1 MKYYFNTKQ
10 EFEANK
16 NILKKKSISFI
27 RDTREIYSEGNFYKT
42 PVELIQGIGQVNP
55 YGYKAQESTD
65 DLSDFTYISDN
76 WEKVNHPDMGT
87 IYYCLLGIQVKDNE
101 VFQIKIKCTSTELLD
116 LSMFT
121 IDGNIEDIFAG
132 EEPQIINVDTN
143 LEDNTVICTIPS
155 ISGEHQ
161 IYLNVFILEEYI
173 QDFQNIFPE
182 ISVSII
188 NKISLEGNI
197 NNKINEVKQEVTI
210 NLNRVKQEVTNNLNK
225 VKQEVTNNINN
236 VTNNLN
242 KVKQEVNGTNNKVS
256 NLESQVKFLTNNT
269 NFAHVG
275 IDGTNSS
282 SLVDN
287 TNKSWI
293 KGKRCLAKHISDD
306 EGVAICYLDN
316 DNSNLFHDGAT
327 EAKLDGTMG
336 EVMVDTPDIWYN
348 AISNGDQY
356 NFYMI
361 NEEVDG
367 YHKYR
372 RVLIGAFEGTV
383 VDNILHSRITGNEAT
398 GNVSAIK
405 FHLYANSIGKGW
417 DIVDYESHCKIAW
430 MYMAKYGDRNSQELI
445 GYGSNSS
452 SRIIGSTS
460 ILGNNDGTDNVNTS
474 LFGLENWWGD
484 KAEWMGGLYEWKNG
498 TTGHI
503 YQFDGFL
510 NSGTISGDPLTM
522 GLVNSENDYRIIGT
536 VTKSSEGYI
545 SDVKLGKYGDLI
557 PTKFN
562 SSSNNTFYTDYGYV
576 YFGSYVAYR
585 SYRSADG
592 WDGVFFLSLVY
603 GASYAIADYGS
614 RLQFRGKIRV
624 IEDPQ
629 EFINL

>member
-16 NILKKKSISFI
+16 NMLKKKSVAFI

-42 PVELIQGIGQVNP
+42 PVELIQGIGQINP
-55 YGYKAQESTD
+55 YGYKAQEATD
-65 DLSDFTYISDN
+65 YLSDFTYVSND
-76 WEKVNHPDMGT
+76 WEKVNHPDIGT

-101 VFQIKIKCTSTELLD
+101 KFQIKINGTPTEHIQWVSEQGL
-116 LSMFT
+116 MFT
-121 IDGNIEDIFAG
+121 IDSNIEDIFAG
-132 EEPQIINVDTN
+132 EEPQIIDIAPNS
-143 LEDNTVICTIPS
+143 EDNTVIYTIPS
-155 ISGEHQ
+155 YSGEHQ
-161 IYLNVFILEEYI
+161 IYLNVYLPEEYI
-173 QDFQNIFPE
+173 QNFQNILPE
-182 ISVSII
+182 INISII
-188 NKISLEGNI
+188 NKISLED
-197 NNKINEVKQEVTI
+197 KINKVTDDI
-210 NLNRVKQEVTNNLNK
+210 VP
-225 VKQEVTNNINN
+225 
-236 VTNNLN
+236 
-242 KVKQEVNGTNNKVS
+242 
-256 NLESQVKFLTNNT
+256 NLESQIKFLNKA
-269 NFAHVG
+269 NFAYVG
-275 IDGTNSS
+275 IDRTNSS

-316 DNSNLFHDGAT
+316 DNSNLFHDGTT

-356 NFYMI
+356 NFYMT
-361 NEEVDG
+361 NEKVDG

-383 VDNILHSRITGNEAT
+383 VDKILHSRITGNQST
-398 GNVSAIK
+398 GNVSAIN
-405 FHLYANSIGKGW
+405 FHLYANAIGKGW

-460 ILGNNDGTDNVNTS
+460 ILGNNDGTDNVNVS

-484 KAEWMGGLYEWKNG
+484 KFEWMGGLYEWRNG
-498 TTGHI
+498 TTGYI

-510 NSGTISGDPLTM
+510 NSSTISGDPLTM
-522 GLVNSENDYRIIGT
+522 GLVSSENDYRIIGT
-536 VTKSSEGYI
+536 VTKSGDGYI
-545 SDVKLGKYGDLI
+545 SDMKLGKYGDLI

-562 SSSNNTFYTDYGYV
+562 GSSGSTFYTAYGYV
-576 YFGSYVAYR
+576 RFGSYVARR
-585 SYRSADG
+585 SCYDARGQGGVFYLSLADG
-592 WDGVFFLSLVY
+592 
-603 GASYAIADYGS
+603 ASGSDAGCGS

>member
-42 PVELIQGIGQVNP
+42 SVELIQGIGQVNP

-76 WEKVNHPDMGT
+76 WEKVNHPDMGI

-101 VFQIKIKCTSTELLD
+101 EFQIKIKCTPTEYLELL
-116 LSMFT
+116 LSGILMFT

-132 EEPQIINVDTN
+132 EDVQLIEIDPN
-143 LEDNTVICTIPS
+143 LENNTLIYTIPS
-155 ISGEHQ
+155 YSGEHQ
-161 IYLNVFILEEYI
+161 IYLNVYI
-173 QDFQNIFPE
+173 PEGYVELSQNILPE

-188 NKISLEGNI
+188 NKISLEDKI
-197 NNKINEVKQEVTI
+197 NKITD
-210 NLNRVKQEVTNNLNK
+210 
-225 VKQEVTNNINN
+225 NI
-236 VTNNLN
+236 VP
-242 KVKQEVNGTNNKVS
+242 
-256 NLESQVKFLTNNT
+256 NLESQVKFLNNA
-269 NFAHVG
+269 NFAYVG
-275 IDGTNSS
+275 IDRTNSS

-287 TNKSWI
+287 TNKSWV

-306 EGVAICYLDN
+306 EGVAICYLDDN
-316 DNSNLFHDGAT
+316 NSNLFHDGTT

-356 NFYMI
+356 DFYMT
-361 NEEVDG
+361 NEEANG

-383 VDNILHSRITGNEAT
+383 VDNILHSRITGNQST
-398 GNVSAIK
+398 GNVSAIN
-405 FHLYANSIGKGW
+405 FHLYANAIGKGW
-417 DIVDYESHCKIAW
+417 DIIDYESHCKIAW
-430 MYMAKYGDRNSQELI
+430 MYMAKYGDRNSQETI
-445 GYGSNSS
+445 GSGSNSYE
-452 SRIIGSTS
+452 RIIGSTS
-460 ILGNNDGTDNVNTS
+460 ILGNNDGTDNVNIS

-484 KAEWMGGLYEWKNG
+484 KSEWMGGLYEQRNG
-498 TTGHI
+498 TTGYI

-510 NSGTISGDPLTM
+510 NSSTISGDPLTM
-522 GLVNSENDYRIIGT
+522 GLVSSENDYRIIGT
-536 VTKSSEGYI
+536 VTKSGDGYI
-545 SDVKLGKYGDLI
+545 SDMKLGKYGDLI

-562 SSSNNTFYTDYGYV
+562 GSSGSTFYTDNGSV
-576 YFGSYVAYR
+576 NFGSYVAGR
-585 SYRSADG
+585 SGGNAAG
-592 WDGVFFLSLVY
+592 QGGVFCLCLDD
-603 GASYAIADYGS
+603 GASSAYASYGS
-614 RLQFRGKIRV
+614 RLQFRGKIRI

>member
-42 PVELIQGIGQVNP
+42 PIELIQGIGQINP

-65 DLSDFTYISDN
+65 YLSDFTYISDN
-76 WEKVNHPDMGT
+76 WEKVNSPDIGT

-101 VFQIKIKCTSTELLD
+101 EFQIKIKCTPTEHLELL
-116 LSMFT
+116 LHGFLMFT
-121 IDGNIEDIFAG
+121 IDSSIEDLFAG
-132 EEPQIINVDTN
+132 EDPQIINVAPN
-143 LEDNTVICTIPS
+143 LEDNTVIYTIPS

-161 IYLNVFILEEYI
+161 IYLNIFIPEEYI
-173 QDFQNIFPE
+173 IQYFQNTIPE

-188 NKISLEGNI
+188 NKKDRFISLE
-197 NNKINEVKQEVTI
+197 NKINKVTD
-210 NLNRVKQEVTNNLNK
+210 
-225 VKQEVTNNINN
+225 NI
-236 VTNNLN
+236 VL
-242 KVKQEVNGTNNKVS
+242 
-256 NLESQVKFLTNNT
+256 NLESQVKFLNKA

-275 IDGTNSS
+275 IDRTNSS
-282 SLVDN
+282 TLVDN
-287 TNKSWI
+287 INKSWI

-316 DNSNLFHDGAT
+316 DNSNLFHDGTT

-356 NFYMI
+356 DFYMT

-383 VDNILHSRITGNEAT
+383 VDNILHSRITGSAAT
-398 GNVSAIK
+398 GNVSSVDS
-405 FHLYANSIGKGW
+405 HLYANAIGKGW

-430 MYMAKYGDRNSQELI
+430 MYMAKYGDRNSQETI
-445 GYGSNSS
+445 GYGSDSY

-484 KAEWMGGLYEWKNG
+484 KSEWMGGLYEWKNG
-498 TTGHI
+498 TTGYI

-510 NSGTISGDPLTM
+510 NSSTISGDPLTM
-522 GLVNSENDYRIIGT
+522 GLVSSEKDYRIIGT
-536 VTKSSEGYI
+536 VTKSDNGYI

-557 PTKFN
+557 PTKFD
-562 SSSNNTFYTDYGYV
+562 SSSGSTFYTDYGNV
-576 YFGSYVAYR
+576 NFGSYVARR
-585 SYRSADG
+585 SYRDAYDQG
-592 WDGVFFLSLVY
+592 GVFYLYLAY
-603 GASYAIADYGS
+603 GASSAYADYGS

>member
-65 DLSDFTYISDN
+65 DLSDFTYVSNN

-101 VFQIKIKCTSTELLD
+101 EFQIKIKCTPTEYLELL
-116 LSMFT
+116 LQGLLMFT
-121 IDGNIEDIFAG
+121 INGNIEDIFAG
-132 EEPQIINVDTN
+132 EEVQNIGVDTN
-143 LEDNTVICTIPS
+143 LEDNTLICTIPS
-155 ISGEHQ
+155 YSGEHQ
-161 IYLNVFILEEYI
+161 IYLNIFIPEDYI

-188 NKISLEGNI
+188 NKKDRFISLED
-197 NNKINEVKQEVTI
+197 KINKVTD
-210 NLNRVKQEVTNNLNK
+210 
-225 VKQEVTNNINN
+225 NI
-236 VTNNLN
+236 VP
-242 KVKQEVNGTNNKVS
+242 
-256 NLESQVKFLTNNT
+256 NLESQIKFLNNA
-269 NFAHVG
+269 NFAYVG
-275 IDGTNSS
+275 IDRTNSS

-287 TNKSWI
+287 INKSWI

-316 DNSNLFHDGAT
+316 DNSNLFHDGTT

-356 NFYMI
+356 NFYMT
-361 NEEVDG
+361 NEEVNG

-383 VDNILHSRITGNEAT
+383 VDNILHSRITGNQST
-398 GNVSAIK
+398 GNVSAIN
-405 FHLYANSIGKGW
+405 FHLYANAIGKGW
-417 DIVDYESHCKIAW
+417 DIIDYESHCKIAW
-430 MYMAKYGDRNSQELI
+430 MYMAKYGDRNSQKLI
-445 GYGSNSS
+445 GSGNSSS

-460 ILGNNDGTDNVNTS
+460 ILGNNDGTDNVNVS

-484 KAEWMGGLYEWKNG
+484 KFEWMGGLYEWKNE
-498 TTGHI
+498 TTEYI

-510 NSGTISGDPLTM
+510 NSSTINGDPLTM
-522 GLVNSENDYRIIGT
+522 GLVNSENDYRIIYIVITGE
-536 VTKSSEGYI
+536 SGYI
-545 SDVKLGKYGDLI
+545 SDMKLGKYGDLI

-562 SSSNNTFYTDYGYV
+562 GSSGSTFYTDGGSV
-576 YFGSYVAYR
+576 SFGSRVASR
-585 SYRSADG
+585 SYRGANDWG
-592 WDGVFFLSLVY
+592 GVFYLDLSY
-603 GASYAIADYGS
+603 GASSAIADYGS

>member
-76 WEKVNHPDMGT
+76 WEKVNHPDMGI

-101 VFQIKIKCTSTELLD
+101 EFQIKIKYTPTEYLELL
-116 LSMFT
+116 LSGILMFT

-132 EEPQIINVDTN
+132 EDVQLIEIDPN
-143 LEDNTVICTIPS
+143 LENNTLIYTIPS
-155 ISGEHQ
+155 YSGEHQ
-161 IYLNVFILEEYI
+161 IYLNVYI
-173 QDFQNIFPE
+173 PEGYVELSQNILPE

-188 NKISLEGNI
+188 NKISLEDKI
-197 NNKINEVKQEVTI
+197 NKITD
-210 NLNRVKQEVTNNLNK
+210 
-225 VKQEVTNNINN
+225 NI
-236 VTNNLN
+236 VP
-242 KVKQEVNGTNNKVS
+242 
-256 NLESQVKFLTNNT
+256 NLESQVKFLNNA
-269 NFAHVG
+269 NFAYVG
-275 IDGTNSS
+275 IDRTNSS

-287 TNKSWI
+287 TNKSWV

-306 EGVAICYLDN
+306 EGVAICYLDDN
-316 DNSNLFHDGAT
+316 NSNLFHDGTT

-356 NFYMI
+356 DFYMT
-361 NEEVDG
+361 NEEANG

-383 VDNILHSRITGNEAT
+383 VDNILHSRITGNQST
-398 GNVSAIK
+398 GNVSAIN
-405 FHLYANSIGKGW
+405 FHLYANAIGKGW
-417 DIVDYESHCKIAW
+417 DIIDYESHCKIAW
-430 MYMAKYGDRNSQELI
+430 MYMAKYGDRNSQETI
-445 GYGSNSS
+445 GSGSNSYE
-452 SRIIGSTS
+452 RIIGSTS
-460 ILGNNDGTDNVNTS
+460 ILGNNDGTDNVNIS

-484 KAEWMGGLYEWKNG
+484 KSEWMGGLYEQRNG
-498 TTGHI
+498 TTGYI

-510 NSGTISGDPLTM
+510 NSSTISGDPLTM
-522 GLVNSENDYRIIGT
+522 GLVSSENDYRIIGT
-536 VTKSSEGYI
+536 VTKSGDGYI
-545 SDVKLGKYGDLI
+545 SDMKLGKYGDLI

-562 SSSNNTFYTDYGYV
+562 GSSGSTFYTDNGSV
-576 YFGSYVAYR
+576 NFGSYVAGR
-585 SYRSADG
+585 SGGNAAG
-592 WDGVFFLSLVY
+592 QGGVFCLCLDD
-603 GASYAIADYGS
+603 GASSAYASYGS
-614 RLQFRGKIRV
+614 RLQFRGKIRI

>member
-76 WEKVNHPDMGT
+76 WEKVNHPDMGI

-101 VFQIKIKCTSTELLD
+101 EFQIKIKYTPTEYLELL
-116 LSMFT
+116 LSGILMFT

-132 EEPQIINVDTN
+132 EDVQLIEIDPN
-143 LEDNTVICTIPS
+143 LENNTLIYTIPS
-155 ISGEHQ
+155 YSGEHQ
-161 IYLNVFILEEYI
+161 IYLNVYI
-173 QDFQNIFPE
+173 PEGYVELSQNILPE

-188 NKISLEGNI
+188 NKISLEDKI
-197 NNKINEVKQEVTI
+197 NKITD
-210 NLNRVKQEVTNNLNK
+210 
-225 VKQEVTNNINN
+225 NI
-236 VTNNLN
+236 VP
-242 KVKQEVNGTNNKVS
+242 
-256 NLESQVKFLTNNT
+256 NLESQVKFLNNA
-269 NFAHVG
+269 NFAYVG
-275 IDGTNSS
+275 IDRTNSS

-287 TNKSWI
+287 TNKSWV

-306 EGVAICYLDN
+306 EGVAICYLDDN
-316 DNSNLFHDGAT
+316 NSNLFHDGTT

-356 NFYMI
+356 DFYMT
-361 NEEVDG
+361 NEEANG

-383 VDNILHSRITGNEAT
+383 VDNILHSRITGNQST
-398 GNVSAIK
+398 GNVSAIN
-405 FHLYANSIGKGW
+405 FHLYANAIGKGW
-417 DIVDYESHCKIAW
+417 DIIDYESHCKIAW
-430 MYMAKYGDRNSQELI
+430 MYMAKYGDRNSQETI
-445 GYGSNSS
+445 GSGSNSYE
-452 SRIIGSTS
+452 RIIGSTS
-460 ILGNNDGTDNVNTS
+460 ILGNNDGTDNVNIS

-484 KAEWMGGLYEWKNG
+484 KSEWMGGLYEQRNG
-498 TTGHI
+498 TTGYI

-510 NSGTISGDPLTM
+510 NSSTISGDPLTM
-522 GLVNSENDYRIIGT
+522 GLVSSENDYRIIGT
-536 VTKSSEGYI
+536 VTKSGDGYI
-545 SDVKLGKYGDLI
+545 SDMKLGKYGDLI

-562 SSSNNTFYTDYGYV
+562 GSSGSTFYTDNGSV
-576 YFGSYVAYR
+576 NFGSYVAGR
-585 SYRSADG
+585 SGGNAAG
-592 WDGVFFLSLVY
+592 QGGVFCLYLDD
-603 GASYAIADYGS
+603 GASSAYASYGS
-614 RLQFRGKIRV
+614 RLQFRGKIRI

>member
-65 DLSDFTYISDN
+65 DLSDFTYISNN
-76 WEKVNHPDMGT
+76 WEKVNHPSMGT

-101 VFQIKIKCTSTELLD
+101 EFQIKINYTSTEYLELLKD
-116 LSMFT
+116 LLVFT
-121 IDGNIEDIFAG
+121 IDSNIEDTFAG
-132 EEPQIINVDTN
+132 EEPQYIDINPN
-143 LEDNTVICTIPS
+143 LEDNTLIYTIPS
-155 ISGEHQ
+155 YSGEHQ
-161 IYLNVFILEEYI
+161 IYLNVCIPEQYVELFKNIL
-173 QDFQNIFPE
+173 PE

-188 NKISLEGNI
+188 NKISLEDKI
-197 NNKINEVKQEVTI
+197 NKITDDIVP
-210 NLNRVKQEVTNNLNK
+210 
-225 VKQEVTNNINN
+225 
-236 VTNNLN
+236 
-242 KVKQEVNGTNNKVS
+242 
-256 NLESQVKFLTNNT
+256 NLESQVKFLNNA
-269 NFAHVG
+269 NFAYVG
-275 IDGTNSS
+275 IDRTNSS
-282 SLVDN
+282 SLVDHK
-287 TNKSWI
+287 NKSWI

-316 DNSNLFHDGAT
+316 DNSNLFHDGTT

-356 NFYMI
+356 DFYMT
-361 NEEVDG
+361 NEEADG

-383 VDNILHSRITGNEAT
+383 VDNILHSRITGNQST
-398 GNVSAIK
+398 GNVSAIN
-405 FHLYANSIGKGW
+405 FHLYANAIGKGW
-417 DIVDYESHCKIAW
+417 DIIDYESHCKIAW
-430 MYMAKYGDRNSQELI
+430 MYMAKYGDRNSQETI
-445 GYGSNSS
+445 GYGSNSTT
-452 SRIIGSTS
+452 RIIGSTS
-460 ILGNNDGTDNVNTS
+460 ILGNNDGTDNVNIS

-484 KAEWMGGLYEWKNG
+484 KYEWMGGLYEWKNG
-498 TTGHI
+498 TTGYI

-510 NSGTISGDPLTM
+510 NNSTISGDPLTM
-522 GLVNSENDYRIIGT
+522 GLVSSEKDYRIIGT
-536 VTKSSEGYI
+536 VTEDKDGWI
-545 SDVKLGKYGDLI
+545 SDMKLGEYGDLI

-562 SSSNNTFYTDYGYV
+562 SSSGSTFYTDFGYV
-576 YFGSYVAYR
+576 YFGLYVAYR
-585 SYRSADG
+585 SYFYAYG
-592 WDGVFFLSLVY
+592 WGGVFYFYLND
-603 GASYAIADYGS
+603 GASNAYAGYGS

>member
-42 PVELIQGIGQVNP
+42 PVELIQGIGQVSP
-55 YGYKAQESTD
+55 YGYKTTDSTD

-76 WEKVNHPDMGT
+76 WEKVNSPDMGT

-101 VFQIKIKCTSTELLD
+101 EFQIKINCTPTESLEFLLQD
-116 LSMFT
+116 LLMFT
-121 IDGNIEDIFAG
+121 IDSNIEDMFAG
-132 EEPQIINVDTN
+132 EEPQPVNTN
-143 LEDNTVICTIPS
+143 QDVSEDNTLIYTIPS
-155 ISGEHQ
+155 YSGEHQ
-161 IYLNVFILEEYI
+161 IYLNIFILEQYMEY
-173 QDFQNIFPE
+173 FQNILPE

-188 NKISLEGNI
+188 NKISLED
-197 NNKINEVKQEVTI
+197 KINKVTD
-210 NLNRVKQEVTNNLNK
+210 
-225 VKQEVTNNINN
+225 NI
-236 VTNNLN
+236 VP
-242 KVKQEVNGTNNKVS
+242 
-256 NLESQVKFLTNNT
+256 NLESQVKFLNKA
-269 NFAHVG
+269 NFAYVG
-275 IDGTNSS
+275 IDRTNPS

-287 TNKSWI
+287 INKSWI

-316 DNSNLFHDGAT
+316 DNSNLFHDGTT

-336 EVMVDTPDIWYN
+336 EVMVDTLDIWYN

-356 NFYMI
+356 DFYMT
-361 NEEVDG
+361 NEEANG

-383 VDNILHSRITGNEAT
+383 VDNILHSRITGKQST
-398 GNVSAIK
+398 GNVSAIN
-405 FHLYANSIGKGW
+405 FHLYANAIGKGW
-417 DIVDYESHCKIAW
+417 DITDYETHCKIAW

-445 GYGSNSS
+445 GSGSNSYT
-452 SRIIGSTS
+452 RIIGSTS
-460 ILGNNDGTDNVNTS
+460 TLGNNDGTDNVNTS

-484 KAEWMGGLYEWKNG
+484 KLEWMGGLYQWKNG
-498 TTGHI
+498 NTGYI

-510 NSGTISGDPLTM
+510 NTTSITGDPLTM
-522 GLVNSENDYRIIGT
+522 GLVSSENDYRIIGT
-536 VTKSSEGYI
+536 VTKSGYGYI
-545 SDVKLGKYGDLI
+545 SDMKLGEYGDLI
-557 PTKFN
+557 PTKFKGG
-562 SSSNNTFYTDYGYV
+562 SSTYYTDYGYV
-576 YFGSYVAYR
+576 YFGSVVAGR
-585 SYRSADG
+585 SCGDADG
-592 WDGVFFLSLVY
+592 WGGVFCLNLNRS
-603 GASYAIADYGS
+603 ASRALADYGS

>member
-16 NILKKKSISFI
+16 NTLKKKSISFI

-55 YGYKAQESTD
+55 YGYKAQEATD
-65 DLSDFTYISDN
+65 YLSDFTYVSNN
-76 WEKVNHPDMGT
+76 WEKVNHPDIGT

-101 VFQIKIKCTSTELLD
+101 EFQIKINCTPTEFVKYLMDESLMFFLD
-116 LSMFT
+116 GS
-121 IDGNIEDIFAG
+121 IEDALAG
-132 EEPQIINVDTN
+132 EEPEIIQIQPKI
-143 LEDNTVICTIPS
+143 LEDKTLIYTIPS
-155 ISGEHQ
+155 YTGEHQ
-161 IYLNVFILEEYI
+161 VYLNLMLMENI
-173 QDFQNIFPE
+173 QQELQSSFGMDYPE

-188 NKISLEGNI
+188 NKISLED
-197 NNKINEVKQEVTI
+197 KINKVTD
-210 NLNRVKQEVTNNLNK
+210 
-225 VKQEVTNNINN
+225 NI
-236 VTNNLN
+236 VP
-242 KVKQEVNGTNNKVS
+242 
-256 NLESQVKFLTNNT
+256 NLESQIKFLNNA
-269 NFAHVG
+269 NFAYVG
-275 IDGTNSS
+275 IDRTNSS

-316 DNSNLFHDGAT
+316 NNSNLFHDGTT

-356 NFYMI
+356 NFYMT

-383 VDNILHSRITGNEAT
+383 VDKILHSRITGNQST
-398 GNVSAIK
+398 GNISAIN
-405 FHLYANSIGKGW
+405 FHLYANAIGKGW

-445 GYGSNSS
+445 GYGINSN

-460 ILGNNDGTDNVNTS
+460 ILGNNDGTDNVNVS

-484 KAEWMGGLYEWKNG
+484 KYEWMGGLYEWRNG
-498 TTGHI
+498 ATGYI

-522 GLVNSENDYRIIGT
+522 GLVSSEKDYRIIGT
-536 VTKSSEGYI
+536 VTKSDNGYI

-562 SSSNNTFYTDYGYV
+562 SSSGSTFYTDRGNV
-576 YFGSYVAYR
+576 HFGSAVACR
-585 SYRSADG
+585 SYSNAYG
-592 WDGVFFLSLVY
+592 QGGVFYLALY
-603 GASYAIADYGS
+603 NGASDAYANYGS

>member
-65 DLSDFTYISDN
+65 DLSDFTYISNN
-76 WEKVNHPDMGT
+76 WEKVNHPSMGT

-101 VFQIKIKCTSTELLD
+101 EFQIKINYTSTEYLELLKD
-116 LSMFT
+116 LLVFT
-121 IDGNIEDIFAG
+121 IDSNIEDTFAG
-132 EEPQIINVDTN
+132 EEPQYIDINPN
-143 LEDNTVICTIPS
+143 LEDNTLIYTIPS
-155 ISGEHQ
+155 YSGEHQ
-161 IYLNVFILEEYI
+161 IYLNVCIPEQYVELFKNIL
-173 QDFQNIFPE
+173 PE

-188 NKISLEGNI
+188 NKISLEDKI
-197 NNKINEVKQEVTI
+197 NKITDDIVP
-210 NLNRVKQEVTNNLNK
+210 
-225 VKQEVTNNINN
+225 
-236 VTNNLN
+236 
-242 KVKQEVNGTNNKVS
+242 
-256 NLESQVKFLTNNT
+256 NLESQVKFLNNA
-269 NFAHVG
+269 NFAYVG
-275 IDGTNSS
+275 IDRTNSS
-282 SLVDN
+282 SLVDHK
-287 TNKSWI
+287 NKSWI

-316 DNSNLFHDGAT
+316 DNSNLFHDGTT

-356 NFYMI
+356 DFYMT
-361 NEEVDG
+361 NEEANG

-383 VDNILHSRITGNEAT
+383 VDNILHSRITGNQST
-398 GNVSAIK
+398 GNVSAIN
-405 FHLYANSIGKGW
+405 FHLYANAIGKGW
-417 DIVDYESHCKIAW
+417 DIIDYESHCKIAW

-460 ILGNNDGTDNVNTS
+460 VLGNNDGADNVNTS

-484 KAEWMGGLYEWKNG
+484 KEEFMGGLYEWQNG
-498 TTGHI
+498 TTGYI

-510 NSGTISGDPLTM
+510 NSSTISGDPLTM
-522 GLVNSENDYRIIGT
+522 GLVSSEKDYRIIGT
-536 VTKSSEGYI
+536 VTKSDNGYI
-545 SDVKLGKYGDLI
+545 SDMKLGEYGDLI

-562 SSSNNTFYTDYGYV
+562 NSASNTFYTDLSFMN
-576 YFGSYVAYR
+576 FGSYVAYR
-585 SYRSADG
+585 SYCNADYWG
-592 WDGVFFLSLVY
+592 GVFYLNLYY
-603 GASYAIADYGS
+603 GASYTYADCGS

>member
-42 PVELIQGIGQVNP
+42 PIELIQGIGQINP

-65 DLSDFTYISDN
+65 YLSDFTYISDN
-76 WEKVNHPDMGT
+76 WEKVNSPDMGT

-101 VFQIKIKCTSTELLD
+101 EFQIKINCTPTEYLELLLQD
-116 LSMFT
+116 LLMFS
-121 IDGNIEDIFAG
+121 IDSSIEDLFAG

-143 LEDNTVICTIPS
+143 LEDDTLIYTIPS
-155 ISGEHQ
+155 YSGEHQ
-161 IYLNVFILEEYI
+161 IYLNVYLPGEYV
-173 QDFQNIFPE
+173 QYFQNILPE

-188 NKISLEGNI
+188 NKKDRFISLED
-197 NNKINEVKQEVTI
+197 KINKVTD
-210 NLNRVKQEVTNNLNK
+210 
-225 VKQEVTNNINN
+225 NI
-236 VTNNLN
+236 VP
-242 KVKQEVNGTNNKVS
+242 
-256 NLESQVKFLTNNT
+256 NLESQVKFLNNA
-269 NFAHVG
+269 NLAYVG
-275 IDGTNSS
+275 IDRTNSS

-287 TNKSWI
+287 INRSWV

-316 DNSNLFHDGAT
+316 NNSNLFHDGTT

-356 NFYMI
+356 DFYMT
-361 NEEVDG
+361 NEEVNG

-383 VDNILHSRITGNEAT
+383 VNNILHSRITGNQST
-398 GNVSAIK
+398 GNVSAIN
-405 FHLYANSIGKGW
+405 FHLYANAIGKGW

-430 MYMAKYGDRNSQELI
+430 MYMAKYGDRNSQKLI
-445 GYGSNSS
+445 GSGSNSY

-484 KAEWMGGLYEWKNG
+484 KSEWMGGLYEWKNG
-498 TTGHI
+498 TTGYI

-510 NSGTISGDPLTM
+510 NSSTISGDPLTM
-522 GLVNSENDYRIIGT
+522 GLVSSEKDYRIIGT
-536 VTKSSEGYI
+536 VTKSDNGYI

-557 PTKFN
+557 PTKFD
-562 SSSNNTFYTDYGYV
+562 SSSGSTFYTDYGAV
-576 YFGSYVAYR
+576 RFGSCVACR
-585 SYRSADG
+585 SYYSADDWG
-592 WDGVFFLSLVY
+592 GVFYLGLAY
-603 GASYAIADYGS
+603 GASDANAVYGS

>member
-65 DLSDFTYISDN
+65 DLSDFTYISNN
-76 WEKVNHPDMGT
+76 WEKVNHPSMGT

-101 VFQIKIKCTSTELLD
+101 EFQIKINYTSTEYLELLKD
-116 LSMFT
+116 LLVFT
-121 IDGNIEDIFAG
+121 IDSNIEDTFAG
-132 EEPQIINVDTN
+132 EEPQYIDINPN
-143 LEDNTVICTIPS
+143 LEDNTLIYTIPS
-155 ISGEHQ
+155 YSGEHQ
-161 IYLNVFILEEYI
+161 IYLNVCIPEQYVELFKNIL
-173 QDFQNIFPE
+173 PE

-188 NKISLEGNI
+188 NKISLEDKI
-197 NNKINEVKQEVTI
+197 NKITDDIVP
-210 NLNRVKQEVTNNLNK
+210 
-225 VKQEVTNNINN
+225 
-236 VTNNLN
+236 
-242 KVKQEVNGTNNKVS
+242 
-256 NLESQVKFLTNNT
+256 NLESQVKFLNNA
-269 NFAHVG
+269 NFAYVG
-275 IDGTNSS
+275 IDRTNSS
-282 SLVDN
+282 SLVDHK
-287 TNKSWI
+287 NKSWI

-316 DNSNLFHDGAT
+316 DNSNLFHDGTT

-356 NFYMI
+356 DFYMT
-361 NEEVDG
+361 NEEANG

-383 VDNILHSRITGNEAT
+383 VDNILHSRITGNQST
-398 GNVSAIK
+398 GNVSAIN
-405 FHLYANSIGKGW
+405 FHLYANAIGKGW
-417 DIVDYESHCKIAW
+417 DIIDYESHCKIAW

-460 ILGNNDGTDNVNTS
+460 VLGNNDGADNVNTS

-484 KAEWMGGLYEWKNG
+484 KEEFMGGLYEWQNG
-498 TTGHI
+498 TTGYI

-510 NSGTISGDPLTM
+510 NSSTISGDPLTM
-522 GLVNSENDYRIIGT
+522 GLVSSEKDYRIIGT
-536 VTKSSEGYI
+536 VTKSDNGYI
-545 SDVKLGKYGDLI
+545 SDMKLGEYGDLI

-562 SSSNNTFYTDYGYV
+562 NSASNTFYTDLSFMN
-576 YFGSYVAYR
+576 FGSYVAGR
-585 SYRSADG
+585 SYDYALG
-592 WDGVFFLSLVY
+592 WGGVFYLVLRY
-603 GASYAIADYGS
+603 GASVANADCGS

>member
-65 DLSDFTYISDN
+65 DLSDFTYISNN
-76 WEKVNHPDMGT
+76 WEKVNHPSMGT

-101 VFQIKIKCTSTELLD
+101 EFQIKINYTSTEYLELLKD
-116 LSMFT
+116 LLVFT
-121 IDGNIEDIFAG
+121 IDSNIEDTFAG
-132 EEPQIINVDTN
+132 EEPQYIDINPN
-143 LEDNTVICTIPS
+143 LEDNTLIYTIPS
-155 ISGEHQ
+155 YSGEHQ
-161 IYLNVFILEEYI
+161 IYLNVCIPEQYVELFKNIL
-173 QDFQNIFPE
+173 PE

-188 NKISLEGNI
+188 NKISLEDKI
-197 NNKINEVKQEVTI
+197 NKITDDIVP
-210 NLNRVKQEVTNNLNK
+210 
-225 VKQEVTNNINN
+225 
-236 VTNNLN
+236 
-242 KVKQEVNGTNNKVS
+242 
-256 NLESQVKFLTNNT
+256 NLESQVKFLNNA
-269 NFAHVG
+269 NFAYVG
-275 IDGTNSS
+275 IDRTNSS
-282 SLVDN
+282 SLVDHK
-287 TNKSWI
+287 NKSWI

-316 DNSNLFHDGAT
+316 DNSNLFHDGTT

-356 NFYMI
+356 DFYMT
-361 NEEVDG
+361 NEEANG

-383 VDNILHSRITGNEAT
+383 VDNILHSRITGNQST
-398 GNVSAIK
+398 GNVSAIN
-405 FHLYANSIGKGW
+405 FHLYANAIGKGW
-417 DIVDYESHCKIAW
+417 DIIDYESHCKIAW
-430 MYMAKYGDRNSQELI
+430 MYMAKYGDRNSQETI
-445 GYGSNSS
+445 GYGSNSTT
-452 SRIIGSTS
+452 RIIGSTS
-460 ILGNNDGTDNVNTS
+460 ILGNNDGTDNVNIS

-484 KAEWMGGLYEWKNG
+484 KYEWMGGLYEWKNG
-498 TTGHI
+498 TTGYI

-510 NSGTISGDPLTM
+510 NNSTISGDPLTM
-522 GLVNSENDYRIIGT
+522 GLVSSEKDYRIIGT
-536 VTKSSEGYI
+536 VTEDKDGWI
-545 SDVKLGKYGDLI
+545 SDMKLGEYGDLI

-562 SSSNNTFYTDYGYV
+562 SSSGSTFYTDFGYV
-576 YFGSYVAYR
+576 NFGSYVAYR
-585 SYRSADG
+585 SFSNASG
-592 WDGVFFLSLVY
+592 WGGVFYLYLYS
-603 GASYAIADYGS
+603 GTSTTIADYGS

>member
-55 YGYKAQESTD
+55 YGYKAQEATD
-65 DLSDFTYISDN
+65 DLSDFTYVSNN
-76 WEKVNHPDMGT
+76 WEKVNSPDMGT
-87 IYYCLLGIQVKDNE
+87 IYYCLLGIQVKDNKE
-101 VFQIKIKCTSTELLD
+101 FQIKIKCTPTEYLELL
-116 LSMFT
+116 LQGLLMFT
-121 IDGNIEDIFAG
+121 IDSNIEDIFAG

-143 LEDNTVICTIPS
+143 LEDDTVIFTIPS
-155 ISGEHQ
+155 YSGEHQ
-161 IYLNVFILEEYI
+161 IYLNVYLPE
-173 QDFQNIFPE
+173 DFQNIIPE

-188 NKISLEGNI
+188 NKKDKFISLED
-197 NNKINEVKQEVTI
+197 KINKVTDDI
-210 NLNRVKQEVTNNLNK
+210 VP
-225 VKQEVTNNINN
+225 
-236 VTNNLN
+236 
-242 KVKQEVNGTNNKVS
+242 
-256 NLESQVKFLTNNT
+256 NLESQIKFLNNA
-269 NFAHVG
+269 NFAYVG
-275 IDGTNSS
+275 IDRTNSS

-287 TNKSWI
+287 INRSWV

-316 DNSNLFHDGAT
+316 NNSNLFHDGTT

-356 NFYMI
+356 DFYMT
-361 NEEVDG
+361 NEEANG

-383 VDNILHSRITGNEAT
+383 VDNILHSRITGNQST
-398 GNVSAIK
+398 GNVSAIN
-405 FHLYANSIGKGW
+405 FHLYANAIGKGW
-417 DIVDYESHCKIAW
+417 DIIDYESHCKIAW

-445 GYGSNSS
+445 GYGSNSHT
-452 SRIIGSTS
+452 RIIGSTS
-460 ILGNNDGTDNVNTS
+460 ILGNNDGTDNVNVS

-484 KAEWMGGLYEWKNG
+484 KWEWMGGLYEWRNG
-498 TTGHI
+498 ATGYI

-522 GLVNSENDYRIIGT
+522 GLVSSEKDYRIIDT
-536 VTKSSEGYI
+536 VTKSGDGYI
-545 SDVKLGKYGDLI
+545 SDMKLGKYGDLI

-562 SSSNNTFYTDYGYV
+562 SSSGSTFYTDYGNV
-576 YFGSYVAYR
+576 YFGSYVASR
-585 SYRSADG
+585 AFSSADG
-592 WDGVFFLSLVY
+592 WGGVFYLYLYRS
-603 GASYAIADYGS
+603 ASYASAVCSS

>member
-65 DLSDFTYISDN
+65 DLSDFTYISNN
-76 WEKVNHPDMGT
+76 WEKVNHPSMGT

-101 VFQIKIKCTSTELLD
+101 EFQIKINYTSTEYLELLKD
-116 LSMFT
+116 LLVFT
-121 IDGNIEDIFAG
+121 IDSNIEDTFAG
-132 EEPQIINVDTN
+132 EEPQYIDINPN
-143 LEDNTVICTIPS
+143 LEDNTLIYTIPS
-155 ISGEHQ
+155 YSGEHQ
-161 IYLNVFILEEYI
+161 IYLNVCIPEQYVELFKNIL
-173 QDFQNIFPE
+173 PE

-188 NKISLEGNI
+188 NKISLEDKI
-197 NNKINEVKQEVTI
+197 NKITDDIVP
-210 NLNRVKQEVTNNLNK
+210 
-225 VKQEVTNNINN
+225 
-236 VTNNLN
+236 
-242 KVKQEVNGTNNKVS
+242 
-256 NLESQVKFLTNNT
+256 NLESQVKFLNNA
-269 NFAHVG
+269 NFAYVG
-275 IDGTNSS
+275 IDRTNSS
-282 SLVDN
+282 SLVDHK
-287 TNKSWI
+287 NKSWI

-316 DNSNLFHDGAT
+316 DNSNLFHDGTT

-356 NFYMI
+356 DFYMT
-361 NEEVDG
+361 NEEADG

-383 VDNILHSRITGNEAT
+383 VDNILHSRITGNQST
-398 GNVSAIK
+398 GNVSAIN
-405 FHLYANSIGKGW
+405 FHLYANAIGKGW
-417 DIVDYESHCKIAW
+417 DIIDYESHCKIAW
-430 MYMAKYGDRNSQELI
+430 MYMAKYGDRNSQETI
-445 GYGSNSS
+445 GYGSNSTT
-452 SRIIGSTS
+452 RIIGSTS
-460 ILGNNDGTDNVNTS
+460 ILGNNDGTDNVNIS

-484 KAEWMGGLYEWKNG
+484 KYEWMGGLYEWKNG
-498 TTGHI
+498 TTGYI

-510 NSGTISGDPLTM
+510 NNSTISGDPLTM
-522 GLVNSENDYRIIGT
+522 GLVSSEKDYRIIGT
-536 VTKSSEGYI
+536 VTEDKDGWI
-545 SDVKLGKYGDLI
+545 SDMKLGEYGDLI

-562 SSSNNTFYTDYGYV
+562 SSSGSTFYTDFGYV
-576 YFGSYVAYR
+576 YFGLYVAGRACYG
-585 SYRSADG
+585 ADG
-592 WDGVFFLSLVY
+592 WGGVFYLYLDY
-603 GASYAIADYGS
+603 GASGTYAGFGS

>member
-1 MKYYFNTKQ
+1 M
-10 EFEANK
+10 
-16 NILKKKSISFI
+16 
-27 RDTREIYSEGNFYKT
+27 
-42 PVELIQGIGQVNP
+42 
-55 YGYKAQESTD
+55 
-65 DLSDFTYISDN
+65 
-76 WEKVNHPDMGT
+76 
-87 IYYCLLGIQVKDNE
+87 
-101 VFQIKIKCTSTELLD
+101 
-116 LSMFT
+116 
-121 IDGNIEDIFAG
+121 
-132 EEPQIINVDTN
+132 
-143 LEDNTVICTIPS
+143 
-155 ISGEHQ
+155 
-161 IYLNVFILEEYI
+161 EY
-173 QDFQNIFPE
+173 FQNILPE

-197 NNKINEVKQEVTI
+197 NNKINEVTDEVTNNI
-210 NLNRVKQEVTNNLNK
+210 NNVKQEVTNNLNK
-225 VKQEVTNNINN
+225 VKQEVTNNLNEVKQE

-242 KVKQEVNGTNNKVS
+242 EVKQEVNGTNNKVS

-282 SLVDN
+282 SLVDS

-356 NFYMI
+356 NFYMT

-383 VDNILHSRITGNEAT
+383 VDNILHSRITGNQST
-398 GNVSAIK
+398 GKISAIN
-405 FHLYANSIGKGW
+405 FHLYANAIGKGW

-445 GYGSNSS
+445 GYGSNSYT
-452 SRIIGSTS
+452 RIIGSTS
-460 ILGNNDGTDNVNTS
+460 VLGNNDGTDNVNVS

-484 KAEWMGGLYEWKNG
+484 KFEWMGGLYEWKNG
-498 TTGHI
+498 TTGYI

-522 GLVNSENDYRIIGT
+522 GLVNSENDYRIVGT
-536 VTKSSEGYI
+536 ITKSSGGYI
-545 SDVKLGKYGDLI
+545 SDMKLGKYGDLI

-562 SSSNNTFYTDYGYV
+562 NSSGSTFYTDYGYV
-576 YFGSYVAYR
+576 RFGSYGACR
-585 SYRSADG
+585 SCYDADG
-592 WDGVFFLSLVY
+592 DGGVFYLYLNY
-603 GASYAIADYGS
+603 GASSAYGDYGS

>member
-76 WEKVNHPDMGT
+76 WEKVDSPNMGT

-101 VFQIKIKCTSTELLD
+101 KFQIKIKCTPTEYWEFLLQG
-116 LSMFT
+116 LLVFT
-121 IDGNIEDIFAG
+121 IDSSIEDMFAG
-132 EEPQIINVDTN
+132 EEVQDIDIDYDV
-143 LEDNTVICTIPS
+143 LENNTVIYTIPS
-155 ISGEHQ
+155 YSGEHQ
-161 IYLNVFILEEYI
+161 IYLNVYLPGEYI
-173 QDFQNIFPE
+173 QYFQNIFPE

-188 NKISLEGNI
+188 NKKD
-197 NNKINEVKQEVTI
+197 KINEVTEK
-210 NLNRVKQEVTNNLNK
+210 L
-225 VKQEVTNNINN
+225 
-236 VTNNLN
+236 
-242 KVKQEVNGTNNKVS
+242 NGTNNKVS
-256 NLESQVKFLTNNT
+256 NLESQVKFLNKA
-269 NFAHVG
+269 NFAYVG
-275 IDGTNSS
+275 IDRTNSS
-282 SLVDN
+282 PLVN
-287 TNKSWI
+287 NINKSWI

-316 DNSNLFHDGAT
+316 DNSNLFHDGTT

-356 NFYMI
+356 DFYMT
-361 NEEVDG
+361 NEKTNG

-383 VDNILHSRITGNEAT
+383 VDNILHSRITGKQST
-398 GNVSAIK
+398 GNITPIN
-405 FHLYANSIGKGW
+405 FHLYANAIGKGW

-445 GYGSNSS
+445 GYGSNSN

-460 ILGNNDGTDNVNTS
+460 ILGNNDGSDNVNTS

-484 KAEWMGGLYEWKNG
+484 KFEWMGGLYEWRNG
-498 TTGHI
+498 ATGYI

-522 GLVNSENDYRIIGT
+522 ELVNSENDYRIIDI
-536 VTKSSEGYI
+536 VTKSGSGYI
-545 SDVKLGKYGDLI
+545 SDMKLGEYGDLI

-562 SSSNNTFYTDYGYV
+562 GSSGSTFYTDYDYV
-576 YFGSYVAYR
+576 YFGSCVACR
-585 SYRSADG
+585 SCSSALG
-592 WDGVFFLSLVY
+592 WGGVFGLYLSS
-603 GASYAIADYGS
+603 GASDAFADFGS
-614 RLQFRGKIRV
+614 RLQFRGKIKV

>member
-55 YGYKAQESTD
+55 YGYKAQEATD
-65 DLSDFTYISDN
+65 DLSDFTYVSNN
-76 WEKVNHPDMGT
+76 WEKVNSPDMGT
-87 IYYCLLGIQVKDNE
+87 IYYCLLGIQVKDNKE
-101 VFQIKIKCTSTELLD
+101 FQIKIKCTPTEYLELL
-116 LSMFT
+116 LQGLLMFT
-121 IDGNIEDIFAG
+121 IDSNIEDIFAG

-143 LEDNTVICTIPS
+143 LEDDTVIFTIPS
-155 ISGEHQ
+155 YSGEHQ
-161 IYLNVFILEEYI
+161 IYLNVYLPE
-173 QDFQNIFPE
+173 DFQNIIPE

-188 NKISLEGNI
+188 NKKDKFISLED
-197 NNKINEVKQEVTI
+197 KINKVTDDI
-210 NLNRVKQEVTNNLNK
+210 VP
-225 VKQEVTNNINN
+225 
-236 VTNNLN
+236 
-242 KVKQEVNGTNNKVS
+242 
-256 NLESQVKFLTNNT
+256 NLESQIKFLNNT
-269 NFAHVG
+269 NFAYVG
-275 IDGTNSS
+275 IDRTNSS

-287 TNKSWI
+287 INRSWI

-306 EGVAICYLDN
+306 EGVAICYLNN
-316 DNSNLFHDGAT
+316 DNSNLFHDGTT

-356 NFYMI
+356 DFYMT
-361 NEEVDG
+361 NEEANG

-383 VDNILHSRITGNEAT
+383 VDNILHSRITGNQST
-398 GNVSAIK
+398 GNVSAIN
-405 FHLYANSIGKGW
+405 FHLYANAIGKGW

-445 GYGSNSS
+445 GYGSNSHT
-452 SRIIGSTS
+452 RIIGSTS

-484 KAEWMGGLYEWKNG
+484 KFEWMGGLYEWKNG
-498 TTGHI
+498 TTGYI

-522 GLVNSENDYRIIGT
+522 GLVTSENGYRVIGT

-545 SDVKLGKYGDLI
+545 SDMKLGEYGDLI
-557 PTKFN
+557 PTKHKG
-562 SSSNNTFYTDYGYV
+562 SASTFYTDYGIV
-576 YFGSYVAYR
+576 NFGSYVAYR
-585 SYRSADG
+585 SYCYANG
-592 WDGVFFLSLVY
+592 YGGVFYLYLSY
-603 GASYAIADYGS
+603 GASNSYAVCGS

>member
-42 PVELIQGIGQVNP
+42 SVELIQGIGQVNP

-65 DLSDFTYISDN
+65 YLSDFTYVSNN
-76 WEKVNHPDMGT
+76 WEKVNSPDMGT
-87 IYYCLLGIQVKDNE
+87 IYYCLLGIQVKDNKE
-101 VFQIKIKCTSTELLD
+101 FQIKIKCTPTEYLELLLQD
-116 LSMFT
+116 LLMFS
-121 IDGNIEDIFAG
+121 IDRNIEDIFAG
-132 EEPQIINVDTN
+132 EDVQPVNTSYDVS
-143 LEDNTVICTIPS
+143 EDNTVIYTIPS
-155 ISGEHQ
+155 YSGEHQ
-161 IYLNVFILEEYI
+161 IYLNVYLPGEYI
-173 QDFQNIFPE
+173 QYFQNILPE

-188 NKISLEGNI
+188 NKKDKFISLEDNI
-197 NNKINEVKQEVTI
+197 NKIVP
-210 NLNRVKQEVTNNLNK
+210 
-225 VKQEVTNNINN
+225 
-236 VTNNLN
+236 
-242 KVKQEVNGTNNKVS
+242 
-256 NLESQVKFLTNNT
+256 NLESQVKFLSSANL
-269 NFAHVG
+269 AHVG
-275 IDGTNSS
+275 IDITNSS

-316 DNSNLFHDGAT
+316 DNSNLFHDGTT

-356 NFYMI
+356 NFYMT

-383 VDNILHSRITGNEAT
+383 VDNILHSRITGGAST
-398 GNVSAIK
+398 GNVSSVDS
-405 FHLYANSIGKGW
+405 HLYANAIGKGW

-430 MYMAKYGDRNSQELI
+430 MYMAKYGDRNSQETI
-445 GYGSNSS
+445 GYGSNSY

-484 KAEWMGGLYEWKNG
+484 KFEFMGGLYEWKNG
-498 TTGHI
+498 NIGYI

-510 NSGTISGDPLTM
+510 NSNTISGDPFTM
-522 GLVNSENDYRIIGT
+522 GLVSSEKDYRIIST
-536 VTKSSEGYI
+536 VTKSDNGFI
-545 SDVKLGKYGDLI
+545 SDMKLGEYGDLI

-562 SSSNNTFYTDYGYV
+562 NSSSNTFYTDDGSV
-576 YFGSYVAYR
+576 LFGSCVARR
-585 SYRSADG
+585 SYYGANG
-592 WDGVFFLSLVY
+592 WGGVFCLYLGG
-603 GASYAIADYGS
+603 GASDAYAYYGS